1 MPRKKPVVDESE
13 LALPDRTVTLSNVLV
28 RAAQGLTLAEKRIMS
43 ACVAQLHKKRVPD
56 PYKPLTVKLYAH
68 EFAETFGISP
78 NTAYEELQAA
88 AKVLRDRL
96 IRYENPTAPK
106 NRRVVEMRWVGRVT
120 YAKGEGWLELA
131 FWHEV
136 VPHLVMLEEK
146 FTSYRLSQAAGLRS
160 LYSWRLLEL
169 LAQFKTTGLLRMD
182 VTEFMDAVDAPP
194 SCRKDFFNLRN
205 RVIEPAVKEL
215 TEKDGLLITW
225 KPVKAGRKV
234 TGLEFRFKPDPQGRL
249 EL

>member
-1 MPRKKPVVDESE
+1 MVKKIATQDAPKE
-13 LALPDRTVTLSNVLV
+13 RHVTLSNVLI

-43 ACVAQLHKKRVPD
+43 ACIAQLDSKRMPD
-56 PYKPLTVKLYAH
+56 LYKPLTVKLYALD
-68 EFAETFGISP
+68 FAETFGIHP
-78 NTAYEELQAA
+78 DTAYDELQSA

-96 IRYENPTAPK
+96 IRYENPEAPK

-136 VPHLVMLEEK
+136 VPHLVMLREK

-160 LYSWRLLEL
+160 LYSWRMLEL
-169 LAQFKTTGLLRMD
+169 MMQFKSTGLVRMSIED
-182 VTEFMDAVDAPP
+182 FWDSVEAPE

-215 TEKDGLLITW
+215 AAKDGLLIEW
-225 KPVKAGRKV
+225 EPVKAGRKV
-234 TGLEFRFKPDPQGRL
+234 TGLEFRFSPNPQGAL
-249 EL
+249 AL